1 MMTECVDEQGK
12 KKNEKKMRIVIK
24 NLKLGGERMNKRSD
38 DVRAVF
44 P

>member
-1 MMTECVDEQGK
+1 MMTECVDEQEK
-12 KKNEKKMRIVIK
+12 KKEKKKRIVIK